1 MINNMT
7 NKNIIINMNK
17 NLNENINENMN
28 RVAGNAS
35 VRLIDKFIR
44 AVIWFFSF
52 IALGFLIWIIV
63 FVFIKGI
70 PHISL
75 SFLTSP
81 NNGKNE
87 GIWPMIINTLFIV
100 VTSLAISIPVGIG
113 AAIYLVEY
121 SKPGKVINTIRFAV
135 ETLAG
140 IPSILYGLFGLI
152 FFVTIMKLSFSILAG
167 ALTLSIMVLPTVIRT
182 TEEALKSI
190 PSSYREGS
198 FALGA
203 TKLFTIRKVV
213 LPCAVPGIL
222 TAVILS
228 TGRIVGE
235 TAAVFLTAGM
245 GRNIARNIME
255 SGRTLSVHLYIL
267 AKEGI
272 SFDKSYA
279 TATVLIILIAIINM
293 ASSRLAARMKK

>member
-1 MINNMT
+1 MT

-152 FFVTIMKLSFSILAG
+152 FFVTIMKLSFSILA
-167 ALTLSIMVLPTVIRT
+167 
-182 TEEALKSI
+182 
-190 PSSYREGS
+190 
-198 FALGA
+198 
-203 TKLFTIRKVV
+203 
-213 LPCAVPGIL
+213 
-222 TAVILS
+222 
-228 TGRIVGE
+228 
-235 TAAVFLTAGM
+235 
-245 GRNIARNIME
+245 
-255 SGRTLSVHLYIL
+255 
-267 AKEGI
+267 
-272 SFDKSYA
+272 
-279 TATVLIILIAIINM
+279 
-293 ASSRLAARMKK
+293 